1 MDREAVLAW
10 LKDHPAAVHG
20 DPTQLM
26 ERFEKEV
33 RRHAEQHAWR
43 AAKAHV
49 DDRMHEW
56 EQQWGYHSSEAY
68 AAKQVCP
75 ELARE
80 LKRMEPH
87 FEKGDEPQLVGEG
100 LFGTLEPD
108 ARILVG
114 DWIREVANDVEHRIW
129 QQVVQYTQDRG
140 RGLVREGRVSEDT
153 NWDRTAAFQQQAA
166 RVAKILVDE
175 LEAHTPPDA

>member
-10 LKDHPAAVHG
+10 LKEHPAAVHG
-20 DPTQLM
+20 DPSELM
-26 ERFEKEV
+26 DRFEREV
-33 RRHAEQHAWR
+33 RRHAEQHAWH

-87 FEKGDEPQLVGEG
+87 FEKGDEPHLVGQE

-114 DWIREVANDVEHRIW
+114 DWIRDVANDVEHRIW
-129 QQVVQYTQDRG
+129 QEVVQYTQDRG
-140 RGLVREGRVSEDT
+140 RGMVREGKVSKDT
-153 NWDRTAAFQQQAA
+153 NWNNTSAFQQQAA

-175 LEAHTPPDA
+175 LEAHTPPEA

>member
-1 MDREAVLAW
+1 MEREAVLAW

-20 DPTQLM
+20 DPAQLM
-26 ERFEKEV
+26 ERLEKEL
-33 RRHAEQHAWR
+33 RRHAEAHAWR

-56 EQQWGYHSSEAY
+56 EQQWGNPSSEAY

-87 FEKGDEPQLVGEG
+87 FEKGDEPHLVGEE
-100 LFGTLEPD
+100 LFGTLDPD

-114 DWIREVANDVEHRIW
+114 DWIREVANEVEHRIW
-129 QQVVQYTQDRG
+129 REVVRYTRERG
-140 RGLVREGRVSEDT
+140 RGLEREGRVSDDHT
-153 NWDRTAAFQQQAA
+153 WARSASFPQQAA
-166 RVAKILVDE
+166 RVAKILIDE